1 MHKFDL
7 SGVVTRI
14 EMWPPSFAGGA
25 PSVAQSDFVGYFCG
39 IENKSLPLNRRGVS
53 SGATDP

>member
-1 MHKFDL
+1 MHRFDL
-7 SGVVTRI
+7 SGFAARI

-39 IENKSLPLNRRGVS
+39 IEN
-53 SGATDP
+53 